1 MVLKSLQNNAKIIY
15 GENMIVIL
23 NNGGQYVHRIQRSLK
38 YLGVPAKIILN
49 STTLEEIEGN
59 SEIKGIILSGGP
71 DITKATNCEN
81 IALNSKLPVLGICL
95 GHQLIS
101 KAYGG
106 SVSRAD
112 SEEYASIKIHVNYEN
127 DIFKG
132 VPSEFTAW
140 ASHMDEVKTIPECLE
155 VLASSEICGVEAFKH
170 KTKLIYGVQFHPE
183 VSHTE
188 YGDVILKNFCKI
200 CGFEFNE

>member
-1 MVLKSLQNNAKIIY
+1 
-15 GENMIVIL
+15 MIVIL

-38 YLGVPAKIILN
+38 YLDVPAKIIPN
-49 STTLEEIEGN
+49 STTLEEIAAN
-59 SEIKGIILSGGP
+59 PEIKGIILSGGP

-81 IALNSKLPVLGICL
+81 IALNSELPVLGICL

-106 SVSRAD
+106 LVSRAD
-112 SEEYASIKIHVNYEN
+112 SEEYASIKIYIKEEN
-127 DIFKG
+127 DLFKG

-140 ASHMDEVKTIPECLE
+140 ASHMDEVKVTPDCFE
-155 VLASSEICGVEAFKH
+155 VLAYSDICGVESIKH
-170 KTKLIYGVQFHPE
+170 KEKSLYGVQFHPE

-188 YGDVILKNFCKI
+188 YGDVILKNFCKK
-200 CGFEFNE
+200 CGFKFEE